1 MAPVW
6 CDYGEATAVVPR
18 PVLALAPVLAPVPV
32 QDGEATAVVPR
43 PVLAL
48 APALAPVSVQAWL
61 RLLVL
66 VPVLVVLLLFPPRLR
81 CGWRNTGC
89 VSQ

>member
-1 MAPVW
+1 MW

-18 PVLALAPVLAPVPV
+18 PVLALAPVLAPV
-32 QDGEATAVVPR
+32 
-43 PVLAL
+43 
-48 APALAPVSVQAWL
+48 SMQAWL
-61 RLLVL
+61 RLLVPVL
-66 VPVLVVLLLFPPRLR
+66 VLVLVLVVLLLLPRPW

>member
-18 PVLALAPVLAPVPV
+18 PVLALAPVLAPV
-32 QDGEATAVVPR
+32 
-43 PVLAL
+43 
-48 APALAPVSVQAWL
+48 SVQAWL
-61 RLLVL
+61 RLLVPVL
-66 VPVLVVLLLFPPRLR
+66 VLVLVLVVLLLLLLR
-81 CGWRNTGC
+81 PWCGWRNTGY